1 METKELRTKD
11 VAALGEELRQLLKAQ
26 FSARMQRATQ
36 QLQDHTQ
43 LRKLRRDIARV
54 HTLIA
59 EKAAKR

>member
-1 METKELRTKD
+1 MQTKELRGKD
-11 VAALGEELRQLLKAQ
+11 DKALGEELRQLMKAQ

-54 HTLIA
+54 HTIMA